1 MEIAEIYHKAGEH
14 AYYGYCVAL
23 GIRPE

>member
-14 AYYGYCVAL
+14 AYYGYCNAL
-23 GIRPE
+23 GIKPE